1 MAIPLLG
8 VVAARIAAPLIGR
21 AAPAIGRAVS
31 SQFSKSTVTRAATGG
46 WKDTA
51 RVASAGT
58 KKSIGAE
65 KKSVGAEAA
74 GTGLASSFKQGLAFQ
89 SGMNIGNRLTEFSRG
104 SQPQDSDEARQAL
117 I

>member
-1 MAIPLLG
+1 MWPVLG

-46 WKDTA
+46 WKATA

-58 KKSIGAE
+58 KKALGAE
-65 KKSVGAEAA
+65 AAGAEAA

-89 SGMNIGNRLTEFSRG
+89 SGMNIGNRLTEFNRG

>member
-31 SQFSKSTVTRAATGG
+31 SQFAKSTVTRAATGG

-58 KKSIGAE
+58 